1 MAADCHKSE
10 FAQCVRARERES
22 RSVGV
27 HPRRDAIASIN
38 RVSEIPLNSIHSS
51 LSTQPLHKISFTFH
65 SSEISLTDN
74 LFQQPSPNYY
84 KIPRSNK
91 LKDTLKDQRSEAT
104 PMAMHTRAFRANVE
118 VARAHNQK
126 ACRNRELA
134 SAPSRGCAAIPCFSR
149 NHQQQQRRRR
159 RQRWQWS
166 DCSAAPRC

>member
-38 RVSEIPLNSIHSS
+38 RVYEIPSNSRHSS
-51 LSTQPLHKISFTFH
+51 LSTQHLHEISFMPH
-65 SSEISLTDN
+65 SFEISLTDN
-74 LFQQPSPNYY
+74 LFEQPSPNCN

-91 LKDTLKDQRSEAT
+91 LKDTLKDQRSVAT
-104 PMAMHTRAFRANVE
+104 PMAMHTGAFRANVE

-149 NHQQQQRRRR
+149 NHQQQRR
-159 RQRWQWS
+159 RQRRRWQ
-166 DCSAAPRC
+166 